1 MLIMYNGLLSCMG
14 DNVAA
19 RSRAVVRIEV
29 RGMHTDNVQRLV
41 ELYGRECRRQIES
54 CCQARG

>member
-1 MLIMYNGLLSCMG
+1 MLIMYNGWLSCMG
-14 DNVAA
+14 ESVAA

-29 RGMHTDNVQRLV
+29 RGMYADNVQRLV

-54 CCQARG
+54 CCQDRG

>member
-1 MLIMYNGLLSCMG
+1 MLIMYNGWLSCLG
-14 DNVAA
+14 ENVAT
-19 RSRAVVRIEV
+19 RSRAVVRLEV
-29 RGMHTDNVQRLV
+29 RGMYADNVQRLV